1 MYDRAFFCFKQK
13 LRSIYLSISLSIY
26 QSFVFLYHMASTLFH
41 NIHNRSIHFLIAT
54 SIPYYVNF
62 SFIYRS
68 SGFFQ
73 FSSKQKYSILTKI
86 KIFLNI
92 NMYKCI
98 VLLFVCNK
106 ISCVPCWIKGFEL
119 IHCKGL
125 CQIIVQTIV
134 ITLLLAYC
142 IITKSECYPFS
153 VIFINI
159 TDEKWYFIALNH
171 ISLTMN
177 IFHVSDWFYRYV
189 LLIYLSL
196 PSNNV

>member
-1 MYDRAFFCFKQK
+1 MDC
-13 LRSIYLSISLSIY
+13 SPPGSSVHGISQTRILEW
-26 QSFVFLYHMASTLFH
+26 VV
-41 NIHNRSIHFLIAT
+41 IHFIYDIQEDINRNILITRNLHTPLENKT
-54 SIPYYVNF
+54 SN
-62 SFIYRS
+62 
-68 SGFFQ
+68 GQ
-73 FSSKQKYSILTKI
+73 

-119 IHCKGL
+119 IYCKGL

-134 ITLLLAYC
+134 ITVLLAYC
-142 IITKSECYPFS
+142 IITKSECYPSS

-159 TDEKWYFIALNH
+159 TVEKWYFIALNH

-177 IFHVSDWFYRYV
+177 IFHVSDSFYKYV